1 MKNRLMDVHR
11 FWFGESRNDLEI
23 LQQKSKIWFAKDDA
37 LDAEI
42 RRRFADLVEHAA
54 LNRFDFPLL
63 APLEQLA
70 VILLLDQFSRNLF
83 RDDPRSF
90 SADPLA
96 RTHAQSLL
104 INEAADL
111 NRVEKVFLY
120 LPFEHSES
128 LDDQK
133 KSVALFHHLH
143 QNAPVELHQHT
154 AGFLDYAVR
163 HFEIIER
170 FGRFPHRNK
179 ILGRPSTPEELE
191 FLTQPGS
198 SF

>member
-1 MKNRLMDVHR
+1 MQNRLMEVHR
-11 FWFGESRNDLEI
+11 FWFGESRNELEI

-54 LNRFDFPLL
+54 LNRFDFPQL
-63 APLEQLA
+63 APREQLA
-70 VILLLDQFSRNLF
+70 VILGLDQFSRNLF
-83 RDDPRSF
+83 RNHPRSF
-90 SADPLA
+90 ATDPLA
-96 RTHAQSLL
+96 RRHAQALL
-104 INEAADL
+104 NNETADL

-120 LPFEHSES
+120 LPFEHAES

-133 KSVALFHHLH
+133 KSVALFQELH
-143 QNAPVELHQHT
+143 QTAPVELHSHT
-154 AGFLDYAVR
+154 AGFLDYALR
-163 HFEIIER
+163 HCEIIER
-170 FGRFPHRNK
+170 FGRFPRRNK
-179 ILGRPSTPEELE
+179 ILGRTSTPEELE

>member
-11 FWFGESRNDLEI
+11 FWFGESLDDLEI

-42 RRRFADLVEHAA
+42 HRRFADLVEQAA
-54 LNRFDFPLL
+54 LNGFDFPLL

-70 VILLLDQFSRNLF
+70 VILLLDQFSRNMF
-83 RDDPRSF
+83 RNDPRSF
-90 SADPLA
+90 AADPLA
-96 RTHAQSLL
+96 QIHAQSLL
-104 INEAADL
+104 NHESADL
-111 NRVEKVFLY
+111 KLVEKVFLY
-120 LPFEHSES
+120 LPFEHAEN

-133 KSVALFHHLH
+133 KSVSLFRRLH
-143 QNAPVELHQHT
+143 ENAPEELHKHT
-154 AGFLDYAVR
+154 AGFLDYALR
-163 HFEIIER
+163 HLEIIER

-179 ILGRPSTPEELE
+179 ILGRTSTPDELE

>member
-1 MKNRLMDVHR
+1 MENSLLDVHR

-37 LDAEI
+37 LDADI

-70 VILLLDQFSRNLF
+70 VILLLDQFSRNIY
-83 RDDPRSF
+83 RDDRRSF
-90 SADPLA
+90 AADPLA

-104 INEAADL
+104 KHETAELKLA
-111 NRVEKVFLY
+111 EKVFLY
-120 LPFEHSES
+120 LPFEHAEN

-133 KSVALFHHLH
+133 KSVALFHRLH
-143 QNAPVELHQHT
+143 QSAPAELRRHT
-154 AGFLDYAVR
+154 AGFLDYAMR

-170 FGRFPHRNK
+170 FGRFPHRNQ
-179 ILGRPSTPEELE
+179 ILGRSSTPEELE

>member
-23 LQQKSKIWFAKDDA
+23 LQHKSKIWFAKDDA

-42 RRRFADLVEHAA
+42 RRRFADLVEQAA

-70 VILLLDQFSRNLF
+70 VILLLDQFSRNIF

-90 SADPLA
+90 AADPLA
-96 RTHAQSLL
+96 RSHAQSLL
-104 INEAADL
+104 NNEAADL

-120 LPFEHSES
+120 LPFEHAES

-133 KSVALFHHLH
+133 KSVALFHQLH
-143 QNAPVELHQHT
+143 QTAPAELRQHT
-154 AGFLDYAVR
+154 DGFLDYAVR

-179 ILGRPSTPEELE
+179 ILGRASTPEELD
-191 FLTQPGS
+191 FLAQPGS